1 MKTPAI
7 ISASAAAIVA
17 GAIVFSACKKEPV
30 QPANNYS
37 ATPVLPS
44 QPYGYMGNSD
54 IATLG
59 RVLFYDAK
67 LSLNNSV
74 SCGSCHKQAFSFADN
89 KAASMGLEDVPTRR
103 NVSTIIANQNSKFW
117 DGRALDY
124 NDAVLQP
131 VQNHAEMK
139 IYDFKVLT
147 DKLSQVSYYPDLFT
161 KAYGSPDITPEGIR
175 SALAA
180 FLDNFTPTHSK
191 YDMSIANGQPLTG
204 LEEEGRI
211 LFTGSRAM
219 CSQCHSSQS
228 FSGWQ
233 GGWENIGLD
242 ASPVDKGVGA
252 ITKQSSDDGKFVI
265 PSLKNIE
272 FSAPYM
278 HDGRF
283 KTLRDVIDHY
293 SEGIQPT
300 PNLSWAFR
308 DFTGLADPVT
318 GNLLPGINPDQV
330 DVSSLPAKSLHFT
343 EHEKQALEAF
353 LKTLSD
359 PQFLSDVRLSDPF
372 RKH

>member
-7 ISASAAAIVA
+7 ISASAAAILA

-37 ATPVLPS
+37 DTPVLPA
-44 QPYGYMGNSD
+44 QAYQYMGNSD

-59 RVLFYDAK
+59 RVLFYDPK
-67 LSLNNSV
+67 LSLNNTV
-74 SCGSCHKQAFSFADN
+74 SCGSCHKQAFAFTDN
-89 KAASMGLEDVPTRR
+89 KAASMGLENVPTKR
-103 NVSTIIANQNSKFW
+103 NVSTIVANQNSKFW
-117 DGRALDY
+117 DGRAVSY

-139 IYDFKVLT
+139 IFDFKMLS
-147 DKLSQVSYYPDLFT
+147 DKLSKISYYPDLFT
-161 KAYGSPDITPEGIR
+161 KAFGSPTIDAEGIQ
-175 SALAA
+175 SALTE

-191 YDMSIANGQPLTG
+191 YDMSISNGQPLTG
-204 LEEEGRI
+204 LEEEGRV
-211 LFTGSRAM
+211 LFMGKAM
-219 CSQCHSSQS
+219 CNQCHSSQS
-228 FSGWQ
+228 FSGWS
-233 GGWENIGLD
+233 GGWENIGLE
-242 ASPVDKGVGA
+242 ASPVDKGVGD

-283 KTLRDVIDHY
+283 KTLREVIDHY
-293 SEGIQPT
+293 SEGIVPT

-308 DFTGLADPVT
+308 DLTGLVDPVT
-318 GNLLPGINPDQV
+318 GNLLPGV
-330 DVSSLPAKSLHFT
+330 DPNQIDAGSLPAKSLHFT